1 MNDVPKPT
9 QTGAWHVRL
18 VLGAT
23 RIVLPIIIAL
33 VGVALIVIGQMR
45 GGATGTHG
53 TSATVAAAGVA
64 LIVVAITIWM
74 LNWMYR
80 MSVESNQDREVE
92 EAAREYF
99 DRHGRWP
106 EEPAS

>member
-1 MNDVPKPT
+1 M
-9 QTGAWHVRL
+9 
-18 VLGAT
+18 
-23 RIVLPIIIAL
+23 LPIIIAL
-33 VGVALIVIGQMR
+33 VGVALIVIGQTS

-64 LIVVAITIWM
+64 LIVAAIIVWM

-80 MSVESNQDREVE
+80 MSVESNQEREVE

-106 EEPAS
+106 EEPAA

>member
-1 MNDVPKPT
+1 MNDVPEPT
-9 QTGAWHVRL
+9 QTGGWPVRL
-18 VLGAT
+18 LLGAT

-33 VGVALIVIGQMR
+33 AGVVLIVIGQTS

-64 LIVVAITIWM
+64 LIVAAIIVWM

>member
-1 MNDVPKPT
+1 MNDVPQPS
-9 QTGAWHVRL
+9 QSNGWPIRL
-18 VLGAT
+18 LLGAT

-33 VGVALIVIGQMR
+33 VGVALIVIGQTS

-64 LIVVAITIWM
+64 LIVAAIIVWM

-80 MSVESNQDREVE
+80 MSVESNHEREVE

-106 EEPAS
+106 EEPAA